1 MNHREFSAL
10 PVLANGTHRDIYM
23 HGFEIARLLACCH
36 VRAAFLG
43 ATDKRRACPTR
54 FDVHI
59 RDPIRDCVTTVTQA
73 HADGS
78 NEVQVGNPW
87 ITPSN
92 PPKAPP
98 YPRPMPARRLRPS
111 EIGRIVWFFFAAG
124 VSCLFFEGKGSHRSQ
139 IPAFGAKI
147 TCCTFVRCGSRSRGI
162 NVINPRCLPWFC
174 EADGR
179 QERQQFPPT

>member
-1 MNHREFSAL
+1 MVFVGTKGSPSPSPPAPALYTELGLRWRSVEPQGVFSTSS
-10 PVLANGTHRDIYM
+10 VGKWHTQRYMYM

-59 RDPIRDCVTTVTQA
+59 RDPGRDCVTTVTQA

-98 YPRPMPARRLRPS
+98 YPRPVPARRLRQA
-111 EIGRIVWFFFAAG
+111 V
-124 VSCLFFEGKGSHRSQ
+124 
-139 IPAFGAKI
+139 
-147 TCCTFVRCGSRSRGI
+147 
-162 NVINPRCLPWFC
+162 
-174 EADGR
+174 
-179 QERQQFPPT
+179 